1 MTDVHSQAAGSARAA
16 QAAQAPVDHRVL
28 AEQYLWMPYSG
39 PGAQGAIRDT
49 MRVMTHG
56 DGVRSWDA
64 DGNEYLDGTSALEAL
79 ILGHG
84 DAGIVEAIAAQARTL
99 SFVDVFRF
107 VTPAQAELAAELVAA
122 SPGMAMAH
130 LTPGGAEADEVAIKM
145 ARQYHALRGD
155 PYRMKVITRQ
165 GAFHGV
171 TAGAMALDGQY
182 FASRNVVYDG
192 GVSWGRTVPEG
203 ACPRCD
209 FGKASRHL
217 ACVHAIEAT
226 IRAEGPETVAAVVV
240 DPCAT
245 AIAVSVPPVG
255 YLRDLRAVCDR
266 YGVLLVVDE
275 IITGMGRTGRLFATE
290 WDGIIPDF
298 LTLSKALSSGYV
310 PIGATLI
317 APHIRDTFLAHDAVF
332 RHGHTYAGHPVAA
345 AAALAVLRR
354 VTQERLWERAAVLGD
369 RLLAGLRSLS
379 GQHRIVWD
387 VRGKGLLTGL
397 EIVRDNGT
405 GEDFPDAIAAGN
417 RLRIAAR
424 ERGLT
429 TLLLHPGN
437 VLFIAPAVIATEADI
452 DRMVEIMDGALGD
465 VEATLD

>member
-1 MTDVHSQAAGSARAA
+1 VAATTSAEVARL
-16 QAAQAPVDHRVL
+16 RKL
-28 AEQYLWMPYSG
+28 AEQHLWMPYSP
-39 PGAQGAIRDT
+39 PGAQGSMRDRI
-49 MRVMTHG
+49 RVMTRG
-56 DGVRSWDA
+56 EGVRTWD
-64 DGNEYLDGTSALEAL
+64 DEGREYLDGTSALEAL

-84 DAGIVEAIAAQARTL
+84 DEEIVAAMAKQARTM

-107 VTPAQAELAAELVAA
+107 VTPPQVELAAELVAA

-130 LTPGGAEADEVAIKM
+130 FTPGGAEADEVAIKM
-145 ARQYHALRGD
+145 ARQYHALRGE

-192 GVSWGRTVPEG
+192 GLSWGRTVPAG
-203 ACPRCD
+203 ACPGCD
-209 FGKASRHL
+209 FGKAGRHL

-245 AIAVSVPPVG
+245 AIAVSVPPSG

-290 WDGIIPDF
+290 WDSIVPDF
-298 LTLSKALSSGYV
+298 ITLSKALSSGYV

-317 APHIRDTFLAHDAVF
+317 APIVRDVFLEHDGVF
-332 RHGHTYAGHPVAA
+332 LHGHTYAGHPVAA

-354 VTQERLWERAAVLGD
+354 VLRERLDERAASLGA
-369 RLLAGLRSLS
+369 RLLDGLRSL
-379 GQHRIVWD
+379 QHHRSYWD
-387 VRGKGLLTGL
+387 ARGKGLLAGL
-397 EIVRDNGT
+397 EIVRDNQT
-405 GEDFPDAIAAGN
+405 GEDFDDRLAAGN
-417 RLRIAAR
+417 ALRIAAR

-437 VLFIAPAVIATEADI
+437 VLFIAPAVVASEAQI
-452 DRMVEIMDGALGD
+452 DRMVSILDDALGAT
-465 VEATLD
+465 EARWA

>member
-1 MTDVHSQAAGSARAA
+1 MRHGPAIDASRLR
-16 QAAQAPVDHRVL
+16 DL
-28 AEQYLWMPYSG
+28 AEQHLWMPYSP
-39 PGAQGAIRDT
+39 PGAQGSVRDPI
-49 MRVMTHG
+49 RVMTRG
-56 DGVRSWDA
+56 QGVRTWDA
-64 DGNEYLDGTSALEAL
+64 EGREYLDGTSALEAL

-84 DAGIVEAIAAQARTL
+84 DEETVAAMEAQARAL

-107 VTPAQAELAAELVAA
+107 VTPPQVELAAELAAA

-130 LTPGGAEADEVAIKM
+130 FTPGGAEADEVAIKM
-145 ARQYHALRGD
+145 ARQFHALRGE
-155 PYRMKVITRQ
+155 PYRMKVITRE

-171 TAGAMALDGQY
+171 TAGAMALDGRY

-192 GVSWGRTVPEG
+192 GLSWGRTVPAG

-245 AIAVSVPPVG
+245 AIAVSCPPAG

-275 IITGMGRTGRLFATE
+275 IITGVGRTGRLFATE
-290 WDGIIPDF
+290 WDGITPDF
-298 LTLSKALSSGYV
+298 LTMSKALSSGYA

-317 APHIRDTFLAHDAVF
+317 APGVRDTFLEHAGVF
-332 RHGHTYAGHPVAA
+332 LHGHTYAGHPIAA
-345 AAALAVLRR
+345 AVALSVFRR
-354 VTQERLWERAAVLGD
+354 VVRERLWERAAVLGE
-369 RLLAGLRSLS
+369 RLLAGLRSL
-379 GQHRIVWD
+379 GHRRSYWD
-387 VRGKGLLTGL
+387 ARGRGLLCGL
-397 EIVRDNGT
+397 EIVRDHGT
-405 GEDFPDAIAAGN
+405 GEDFPDPIAAGN

-424 ERGLT
+424 DRGLT

-437 VLFIAPAVIATEADI
+437 VLFIAPAVVATEADI
-452 DRMVEIMDGALGD
+452 DRMVEILDAALGD
-465 VEATLD
+465 LDRWD

>member
-1 MTDVHSQAAGSARAA
+1 MDPQAKA
-16 QAAQAPVDHRVL
+16 QADRLRRL
-28 AEQYLWMPYSG
+28 AEQHLWMPYSP
-39 PGAQGAIRDT
+39 PGTQGSMRDRI
-49 MRVMTHG
+49 RVMTRG
-56 DGVRSWDA
+56 EGVRTWD
-64 DGNEYLDGTSALEAL
+64 DEGREYLDGTSALEAL

-84 DAGIVEAIAAQARTL
+84 DEEIVAAIAEQARTM

-107 VTPAQAELAAELVAA
+107 VTPPQVELAAELVAA

-130 LTPGGAEADEVAIKM
+130 FTPGGAEADEVAIKM
-145 ARQYHALRGD
+145 ARQYHALRGE
-155 PYRMKVITRQ
+155 PYRMKVITRE

-171 TAGAMALDGQY
+171 TAGAMALDGRY

-192 GVSWGRTVPEG
+192 GLSWGRTVPAG
-203 ACPRCD
+203 ACPECD
-209 FGKASRHL
+209 FAKASRHL

-245 AIAVSVPPVG
+245 AIAVSIPPPG
-255 YLRDLRAVCDR
+255 YLRDLRVVCDR

-290 WDGIIPDF
+290 WDGIVPDF
-298 LTLSKALSSGYV
+298 ITLSKALSSGYV

-317 APHIRDTFLAHDAVF
+317 SPLIRDAFLEHDGVF
-332 RHGHTYAGHPVAA
+332 LHGHTYAGHPVAA

-354 VTQERLWERAAVLGD
+354 VIRERLHERSASLGA
-369 RLLAGLRSLS
+369 RLLEGLRSLHH
-379 GQHRIVWD
+379 HRSYWD
-387 VRGKGLLTGL
+387 ARGKGLLAGL
-397 EIVRDNGT
+397 EIVRDNQT
-405 GEDFPDAIAAGN
+405 GEDFEDRLAAGN
-417 RLRIAAR
+417 ALRIAAR

-437 VLFIAPAVIATEADI
+437 VLFIAPAVVATEAQI
-452 DRMVEIMDGALGD
+452 DRMVSILDDALGD
-465 VEATLD
+465 AEASWA

>member
-1 MTDVHSQAAGSARAA
+1 VVENARADA
-16 QAAQAPVDHRVL
+16 DQLRSL
-28 AEQYLWMPYSG
+28 AERHLWMPYSS
-39 PGAQGAIRDT
+39 PGAQGTTRDEI
-49 MRVMTHG
+49 RVMTHG
-56 DGVRSWDA
+56 EGVLTWDA
-64 DGNEYLDGTSALEAL
+64 EGREYLDGTSALEAL

-84 DAGIVEAIAAQARTL
+84 DEEVVEAIAEQARTM

-107 VTPAQAELAAELVAA
+107 VTPPQVELAAELTAA

-130 LTPGGAEADEVAIKM
+130 FTPGGAEADEVAIKM
-145 ARQYHALRGD
+145 ARQYHALRGE

-192 GVSWGRTVPEG
+192 GMSWGRTVPAG
-203 ACPRCD
+203 ACDRCD

-217 ACVHAIEAT
+217 ACVHGIEAT
-226 IRAEGPETVAAVVV
+226 ILAEGPETVAAVVV

-255 YLRDLRAVCDR
+255 YLRDLREVCDR

-290 WDGIIPDF
+290 WDGIRPDF
-298 LTLSKALSSGYV
+298 ITLSKALSSGYV
-310 PIGATLI
+310 PIGAALI
-317 APHIRDTFLAHDAVF
+317 APGVRDTFLEHDAVF

-345 AAALAVLRR
+345 AAALTVLRR
-354 VTQERLWERAAVLGD
+354 VMRDRLWERSAQLGD
-369 RLLAGLRSLS
+369 RLLAGLRSL
-379 GQHRIVWD
+379 GHHQTYWD
-387 VRGKGLLTGL
+387 ARGKGLLAGL
-397 EIVRDNGT
+397 EIVRDGET
-405 GEDFPDAIAAGN
+405 GQDFEDKLAAGN
-417 RLRIAAR
+417 ALRIAAR
-424 ERGLT
+424 DRGLT

-437 VLFIAPAVIATEADI
+437 VLFIAPAVITTEAQI
-452 DRMVEIMDGALGD
+452 DTMVEILDDALT
-465 VEATLD
+465 ATEGQLD

>member
-1 MTDVHSQAAGSARAA
+1 MRSADGERL
-16 QAAQAPVDHRVL
+16 RRL
-28 AEQYLWMPYSG
+28 AREHLWMPYSP
-39 PGAQGAIRDT
+39 PGAQGPVRDEIRI
-49 MRVMTHG
+49 MTHG
-56 DGVRSWDA
+56 RGVLTWDLDGR
-64 DGNEYLDGTSALEAL
+64 EYLDGTSALEAL
-79 ILGHG
+79 ILGHA
-84 DAGIVEAIAAQARTL
+84 DEEVVEAIAEQARTM

-107 VTPAQAELAAELVAA
+107 VTPPQVELAAELVAA

-130 LTPGGAEADEVAIKM
+130 FTPGGAEADEVAMKM
-145 ARQYHALRGD
+145 ARQYHALRGE

-192 GVSWGRTVPEG
+192 GVSWGRTVPAG

-275 IITGMGRTGRLFATE
+275 VITGMGRTGRLFATE
-290 WDGIIPDF
+290 WDDIVPDF
-298 LTLSKALSSGYV
+298 ITMSKALSSGYV
-310 PIGATLI
+310 PIGAALI
-317 APHIRDTFLAHDAVF
+317 APKVRDAFLEHDGVF
-332 RHGHTYAGHPVAA
+332 LHGHTYAGHPVAA
-345 AAALAVLRR
+345 AAALTVLRR
-354 VTQERLWERAAVLGD
+354 VIRDDLAGRAASLGS
-369 RLLAGLRSLS
+369 RLLDGVRSLS
-379 GQHRIVWD
+379 HHRSFWD
-387 VRGKGLLTGL
+387 ARGKGLLAGL

-405 GEDFPDAIAAGN
+405 GEDFDDPLAAGN
-417 RLRIAAR
+417 ALRIAAR

-437 VLFIAPAVIATEADI
+437 VLFVAPAVVATEEQI
-452 DRMVEIMDGALGD
+452 DRMVAILDDALGD
-465 VEATLD
+465 VEATLA

>member
-1 MTDVHSQAAGSARAA
+1 MAASVTTEAARL
-16 QAAQAPVDHRVL
+16 REL
-28 AEQYLWMPYSG
+28 AEQHLWMPYSP
-39 PGAQGAIRDT
+39 PGAQGSMRDRI
-49 MRVMTHG
+49 RVMTRG
-56 DGVRSWDA
+56 EGVRTWD
-64 DGNEYLDGTSALEAL
+64 DEGREYLDGTSALEAL

-84 DAGIVEAIAAQARTL
+84 DEEIVAAIAEQARTM

-107 VTPAQAELAAELVAA
+107 VTPPQVELAAELVTA

-130 LTPGGAEADEVAIKM
+130 FTPGGAEADEVAIKM
-145 ARQYHALRGD
+145 ARQYHALRGE
-155 PYRMKVITRQ
+155 PYRMKVITRE

-171 TAGAMALDGQY
+171 TAGAMALDGHY

-192 GVSWGRTVPEG
+192 GLSWGRTVPAG
-203 ACPRCD
+203 ACPECD
-209 FGKASRHL
+209 FGKAGRHL

-266 YGVLLVVDE
+266 YGVLLIVDE

-290 WDGIIPDF
+290 WDGIVPDF
-298 LTLSKALSSGYV
+298 ITLSKALSSGYV

-317 APHIRDTFLAHDAVF
+317 SPQIRDAFLEHDGVF
-332 RHGHTYAGHPVAA
+332 LHGHTYAGHPVAA

-354 VTQERLWERAAVLGD
+354 VIRERLHERSASLGA
-369 RLLAGLRSLS
+369 RLLEGLRSLRH
-379 GQHRIVWD
+379 HRSYWD
-387 VRGKGLLTGL
+387 ARGKGLLTGL
-397 EIVRDNGT
+397 EIVRDNQT
-405 GEDFPDAIAAGN
+405 GEDFGDRLAAGN
-417 RLRIAAR
+417 ALRIAAR

-437 VLFIAPAVIATEADI
+437 VLFIAPAVVATEAQI
-452 DRMVEIMDGALGD
+452 DRMVSILDDALGD
-465 VEATLD
+465 AEATWA

>member
-1 MTDVHSQAAGSARAA
+1 MTSDSKTDPVHLRE
-16 QAAQAPVDHRVL
+16 L
-28 AEQYLWMPYSG
+28 AEQHLWMPYSP
-39 PGAQGAIRDT
+39 PGAQGSVRDEI
-49 MRVMTHG
+49 RVMTHG
-56 DGVRSWDA
+56 RGLRTWDA
-64 DGNEYLDGTSALEAL
+64 DGREYLDGTSALEAL

-84 DAGIVEAIAAQARTL
+84 DEEVIEAIATQARTM

-107 VTPAQAELAAELVAA
+107 VTPVQVELAAELVAA
-122 SPGMAMAH
+122 SQGMAMAH
-130 LTPGGAEADEVAIKM
+130 FTPGGAEADEVAIKM
-145 ARQYHALRGD
+145 ARQYHALRGE

-192 GVSWGRTVPEG
+192 GLSWGRTVPAG

-255 YLRDLRAVCDR
+255 YLRDLREVCDR

-275 IITGMGRTGRLFATE
+275 IITGMGRTGRMFATE
-290 WDGIIPDF
+290 WDGILPDF
-298 LTLSKALSSGYV
+298 ITVSKALSSGYV
-310 PIGATLI
+310 PIGAALI
-317 APHIRDTFLAHDAVF
+317 SPKVRDVFLEHDGVF
-332 RHGHTYAGHPVAA
+332 LHGHTYAGHPLGA
-345 AAALAVLRR
+345 AAALTVLRR
-354 VTQERLWERAAVLGD
+354 IIRDDLAERAAYLGS
-369 RLLAGLRSLS
+369 RLLDGIRSLS
-379 GQHRIVWD
+379 HHRFYWD
-387 VRGKGLLTGL
+387 ARGKGLLTGL
-397 EIVRDNGT
+397 EIVRDGDT
-405 GEDFPDAIAAGN
+405 GEDFADPLAVGN
-417 RLRIAAR
+417 ALRVAAR
-424 ERGLT
+424 DRGLT

-437 VLFIAPAVIATEADI
+437 VLFVAPAVIATEEQI
-452 DRMVEIMDGALGD
+452 ESMVAILDDALSD
-465 VEATLD
+465 VEAAWS

>member
-1 MTDVHSQAAGSARAA
+1 MTDPTTRGAEAPGPGAGT
-16 QAAQAPVDHRVL
+16 PGTLDHGAL
-28 AEQYLWMPYSG
+28 AERHLWMPYSP
-39 PGAQGAIRDT
+39 PGAQGTVRDRI
-49 MRVMTHG
+49 RVMTHG
-56 DGVRSWDA
+56 QGVRTWD
-64 DGNEYLDGTSALEAL
+64 DEGREYLDGTSALEAL

-84 DAGIVEAIAAQARTL
+84 DEGIVAAMTEQARRL

-107 VTPAQAELAAELVAA
+107 VTPAQVELAAELVAL

-130 LTPGGAEADEVAIKM
+130 FTPGGAEADEVAIKL
-145 ARQYHALRGD
+145 ARQYHALRGE
-155 PYRMKVITRQ
+155 PYRMKVITRE

-171 TAGAMALDGQY
+171 TAGAMALDGRY

-192 GVSWGRTVPEG
+192 GLSWGRTVPAG
-203 ACPRCD
+203 ACRDCD

-245 AIAVSVPPVG
+245 AIAVSVPPPG

-266 YGVLLVVDE
+266 YGVLLVADE
-275 IITGMGRTGRLFATE
+275 IITGIGRTGRLFATE
-290 WDGIIPDF
+290 WDEGVRPDF

-310 PIGATLI
+310 PIGATLVS
-317 APHIRDTFLAHDAVF
+317 PGVRDTFLEHDGVF
-332 RHGHTYAGHPVAA
+332 LHGHTYAGHPIAA

-354 VTQERLWERAAVLGD
+354 VVGERLWERAAMLGD
-369 RLLAGLRSLS
+369 RLLAGLRSL
-379 GQHRIVWD
+379 GHHRTVWD
-387 VRGKGLLTGL
+387 VRGKGLLAGL

-405 GEDFPDAIAAGN
+405 GEDFPDPVAAGN

-437 VLFIAPAVIATEADI
+437 VVFIAPAVVADEADI

-465 VEATLD
+465 LESGC

>member
-1 MTDVHSQAAGSARAA
+1 MA
-16 QAAQAPVDHRVL
+16 QAVRSEAMRLRTL
-28 AEQYLWMPYSG
+28 AEQHLWMPYSP
-39 PGAQGAIRDT
+39 PGAQGSVRDQI
-49 MRVMTHG
+49 RVMTHG
-56 DGVRSWDA
+56 EGVLTWDA
-64 DGNEYLDGTSALEAL
+64 EGREYLDGTSALEAL

-84 DAGIVEAIAAQARTL
+84 DEEVVKAIAEQARTM

-107 VTPAQAELAAELVAA
+107 VTPPQVELAAELVAA

-130 LTPGGAEADEVAIKM
+130 FTPGGAEADEVAIKM
-145 ARQYHALRGD
+145 ARQYHALRGE

-171 TAGAMALDGQY
+171 TIGAMALDGQY
-182 FASRNVVYDG
+182 FASRNAVYDG
-192 GVSWGRTVPEG
+192 GNSWGRTVPAG
-203 ACPRCD
+203 ACERCD
-209 FGKASRHL
+209 FGKAGRHL
-217 ACVHAIEAT
+217 ACVHAIEAA
-226 IRAEGPETVAAVVV
+226 IRAEGPDTVAAVVV

-290 WDGIIPDF
+290 WDGIRPDF
-298 LTLSKALSSGYV
+298 ITLSKALSSGYV

-317 APHIRDTFLAHDAVF
+317 GPNVRDTFLEHDGVF

-345 AAALAVLRR
+345 AAALTVLRR
-354 VTQERLWERAAVLGD
+354 VVRERLWDRSAQLGD

-379 GQHRIVWD
+379 HHRSYWD
-387 VRGKGLLTGL
+387 ARGKGLLAGL
-397 EIVRDNGT
+397 EIVRDGGT
-405 GEDFPDAIAAGN
+405 GEGFADPLAAGN
-417 RLRIAAR
+417 ALRIAAR
-424 ERGLT
+424 DRGLT

-437 VLFIAPAVIATEADI
+437 VLFIAPAVVATEAQI
-452 DRMVEIMDGALGD
+452 DRMIEILDEALT
-465 VEATLD
+465 ATEEKSA

>member
-1 MTDVHSQAAGSARAA
+1 
-16 QAAQAPVDHRVL
+16 
-28 AEQYLWMPYSG
+28 
-39 PGAQGAIRDT
+39 
-49 MRVMTHG
+49 MTHG
-56 DGVRSWDA
+56 RGVLTWDA
-64 DGNEYLDGTSALEAL
+64 EGREYLDGTSALEAL

-84 DAGIVEAIAAQARTL
+84 DEEVVEAIARQARTM

-107 VTPAQAELAAELVAA
+107 VTPPQVELAAELVAA

-130 LTPGGAEADEVAIKM
+130 FTPGGAEADEVAMKM
-145 ARQYHALRGD
+145 ARQYHALRGE

-192 GVSWGRTVPEG
+192 GVSWGRTVPAG

-255 YLRDLRAVCDR
+255 YLRDLREVCDR
-266 YGVLLVVDE
+266 HGVLLVVDE
-275 IITGMGRTGRLFATE
+275 VITGMGRTGKLFATE
-290 WDGIIPDF
+290 WDGIVPDF
-298 LTLSKALSSGYV
+298 ITLSKALSSGYV
-310 PIGATLI
+310 PIGAALVS
-317 APHIRDTFLAHDAVF
+317 PRVRDAFVEHDGVFL
-332 RHGHTYAGHPVAA
+332 HGHTYAGHPVAA

-354 VTQERLWERAAVLGD
+354 VIRDDLAARAATLGERLLEGA
-369 RLLAGLRSLS
+369 RSLS
-379 GQHRIVWD
+379 HHRVFWD
-387 VRGKGLLTGL
+387 ARGKGLLLGL
-397 EIVRDNGT
+397 EIVRDQGT
-405 GEDFPDAIAAGN
+405 GEDFPDPLAAGN
-417 RLRIAAR
+417 ALRIAAR

-437 VLFIAPAVIATEADI
+437 VLFVAPAVVATEAQI
-452 DRMVEIMDGALGD
+452 DRMVAILDDALGD
-465 VEATLD
+465 VERTLS